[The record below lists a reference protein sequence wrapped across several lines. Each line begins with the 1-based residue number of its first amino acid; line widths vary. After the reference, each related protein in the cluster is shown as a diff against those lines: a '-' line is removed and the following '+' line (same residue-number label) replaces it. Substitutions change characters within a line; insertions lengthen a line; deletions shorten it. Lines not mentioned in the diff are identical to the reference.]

1 MKSMFVVSGSFVNKH
16 VGEEYDVIVEVAD
29 EPTTEN
35 IQAYADQVMGK
46 IKQLWAMEVATPY
59 SDASEQKVV
68 VHLHAAPPF
77 AAMLVNLQ
85 IILKA
90 QSGIVVELPWET
102 PPDVAQLDAE
112 SREILRKLE
121 NK

>member
-1 MKSMFVVSGSFVNKH
+1 MKSMFVVSEAFNNQH
-16 VGEEYDVIVEVAD
+16 IGEEYDVIVEVVN

-35 IQAYADQVMGK
+35 IQVYADQVMAK
-46 IKQLWAMEVATPY
+46 IKELWEMEINTPY
-59 SDASEQKVV
+59 SDVSERKVV
-68 VHLHAAPPF
+68 IHLHAAPPF

-90 QSGIVVELPWET
+90 QSGIIIDLPWEKA
-102 PPDVAQLDAE
+102 PDVQQLDAE
-112 SREILRKLE
+112 SREVLRKLE